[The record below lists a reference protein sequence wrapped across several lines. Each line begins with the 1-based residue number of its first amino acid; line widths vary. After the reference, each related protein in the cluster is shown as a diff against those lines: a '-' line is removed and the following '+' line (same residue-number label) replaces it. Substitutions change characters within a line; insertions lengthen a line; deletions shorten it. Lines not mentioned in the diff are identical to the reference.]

1 MVQVW
6 TVSQFALVQKNKFCG
21 NVSISVSH
29 SSKRNSV
36 FRISKHFN
44 IYKLMKSHYVVWFYW
59 VLCVHWT
66 RLLTPF

>member
-29 SSKRNSV
+29 SSKRNSI
-36 FRISKHFN
+36 FRIGKYFN
-44 IYKLMKSHYVVWFYW
+44 IYKLMK
-59 VLCVHWT
+59 
-66 RLLTPF
+66 